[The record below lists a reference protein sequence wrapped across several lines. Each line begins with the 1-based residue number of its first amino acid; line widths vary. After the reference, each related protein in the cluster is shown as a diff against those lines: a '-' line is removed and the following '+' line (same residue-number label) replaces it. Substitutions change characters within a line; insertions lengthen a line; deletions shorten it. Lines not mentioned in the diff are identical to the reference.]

1 MRAGKA
7 CWRPNVFA
15 GFLLCC
21 SWLWSCSEQIA
32 IPNVPPKVLKGHSED
47 LSVWRSKDF
56 DFDWVTLDEALII
69 AKEQDRPLLY
79 YIAAP
84 GCDGLFENP
93 SLFLRALIEKKFV
106 SVRINPFVYPE
117 WVDRLS
123 AIGCPALINALPDGR
138 VFSRAIDIP
147 KNNVEPY
154 LLRMHN
160 AFKNER
166 NRLLT
171 KVNQETKEVSR
182 KYSIK
187 ELLEY
192 FIASFDLENKGLFGP
207 QKFSHATALRF
218 LHRTGNSKAI
228 KFVEETVD
236 VLVAS
241 PLWEDGSFRLLSYSP
256 DWNHPAPERDVIDQ
270 VEIVDLLIA
279 LERWVLVEKWVSYV
293 KDSLTNDIEGAL
305 YGRQLQRNDGKWW
318 TDPNIYVD
326 RMASLILRLIEV
338 SERRNNPSAH
348 KMASEGIKYL
358 LNECVD
364 PSGGVR
370 HVCNGPGS
378 AQLSTDQAL
387 VSLALSAWSNT
398 SQDKSMSQFAEK
410 VLKIGIEKRHAEI
423 DDMGLV
429 YAAYW
434 YWDYGDKTR
443 AEQLM
448 NLARYNTGEIRQAA
462 LWGLLD
468 LRYDELDW

>member
-7 CWRPNVFA
+7 RWRPNVFA
-15 GFLLCC
+15 GFLLCY
-21 SWLWSCSEQIA
+21 SWLCSCSEQITV
-32 IPNVPPKVLKGHSED
+32 PNVPLKLLKGHAEE
-47 LSVWRSKDF
+47 LSVWPSKDF
-56 DFDWVTLDEALII
+56 DFDWVTLHEALII

-138 VFSRAIDIP
+138 VFSRATDIP

-160 AFKNER
+160 VFKKEK

-171 KVNQETKEVSR
+171 KVNQETKEVPR
-182 KYSIK
+182 KYSTK

-192 FIASFDLENKGLFGP
+192 FMASFDMENKGLFGP

-218 LHRTGNSKAI
+218 LYRTGNSKAI
-228 KFVEETVD
+228 EFVEETVD

-241 PLWEDGSFRLLSYSP
+241 PLWEDGSFRLFSYSP
-256 DWNHPAPERDVIDQ
+256 DWNHPSPERDVIDQ

-279 LERWVLVEKWVSYV
+279 LERWVLVEKWVAYV
-293 KDSLTNDIEGAL
+293 KDSLTNNTDGAL
-305 YGRQLQRNDGKWW
+305 YGRQLLSNDGKWW

-326 RMASLILRLIEV
+326 RMASLILRLIEI
-338 SERRNNPSAH
+338 SEKRNNPLAH
-348 KMASEGIKYL
+348 KLASEGIKYL

-364 PSGGVR
+364 QSGGVR

-378 AQLSTDQAL
+378 VQLSTDQTLVAL
-387 VSLALSAWSNT
+387 TLSAWSNA
-398 SQDKSMSQFAEK
+398 SHDKSLSQLAEK
-410 VLKIGIEKRHAEI
+410 ILKIGIKKKHTEI

-434 YWDYGDKTR
+434 YWNYGDKTR
-443 AEQLM
+443 AEQLI
-448 NLARYNTGEIRQAA
+448 NWATYNNGEIRQAA

-468 LRYDELDW
+468 LRYGELNW